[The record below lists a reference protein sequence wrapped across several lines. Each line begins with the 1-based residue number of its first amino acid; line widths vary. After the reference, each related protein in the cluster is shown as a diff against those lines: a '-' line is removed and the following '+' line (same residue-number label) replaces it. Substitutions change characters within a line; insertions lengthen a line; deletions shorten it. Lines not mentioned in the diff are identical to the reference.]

1 MINPGKQFE
10 KDFQESALK
19 VMSYIRLNDPAS
31 SFNTECKGCKK
42 KKTRFAPKHLCDAIG
57 FKKPN
62 EYLIELKSVKGK
74 AVPFENIV
82 KDKKDKRLFKMVE
95 ENRRHG
101 AKSFVIL
108 NFRGADNKTYAVKA
122 KDIFSFINQPDIYGW
137 PKGRKSI
144 PIEFAKNVGI
154 EIRNYKKVVRYKY
167 IIEDLLK
174 L

>member
-31 SFNTECKGCKK
+31 SFNLDCMNCPK
-42 KKTRFAPKHLCDAIG
+42 KKTRFAARHLCDAIG
-57 FKKPN
+57 YKKPFQ
-62 EYLIELKSVKGK
+62 YFIELKSVKGK
-74 AVPFENIV
+74 AVPFKNIV
-82 KDKKDKRLFKMVE
+82 KNKKDKRLFKMVE
-95 ENRRHG
+95 ENRSHG

-108 NFRGADNKTYAVKA
+108 NFRGADNKTYALEA
-122 KDIFSFINQPDIYGW
+122 KHVLNFINDPESEGY

-144 PIEFAKNVGI
+144 PINWAYSCGL

-174 L
+174 